1 MANTPLQN
9 GHGHIYGPG
18 KSVKS
23 EGIIPVWLEQNGSRV
38 MGGLIDL
45 SAEIDGTN
53 KVRAFWPKS
62 IRTATPCYE
71 GSTKHTYI
79 PMPTYLVLEAVSAEA
94 TVVKIA
100 KGEGLPLLVNGMTL
114 VKASDT
120 AKQVAVSSTNIAI
133 DADGFY
139 KLTITANAFGTL
151 AAGDVL
157 VLKTVAAKKPLG
169 LTKTNLI
176 YDGMSEEELDAT
188 KLNVVL
194 CDAGRVIANTAPAA
208 SAEMRAA
215 LQTVKWEDVY

>member
-45 SAEIDGTN
+45 SAKIDGTN

-79 PMPTYLVLEAVSAEA
+79 PMPTYLVLEAVSAEG

-100 KGEGLPLLVNGMTL
+100 KGEGLPLLVNGMSL

-120 AKQVAVSSTNIAI
+120 TKKVTVSSANIAI
-133 DADGFY
+133 DTDGFY

-151 AAGDVL
+151 E
-157 VLKTVAAKKPLG
+157 TVAAKKPLG

-176 YDGMSEEELDAT
+176 YDGMSEDELDAT

-194 CDAGRVIANTAPAA
+194 CDAGRVIADTAPAA

-215 LQTVKWEDVY
+215 LQTVKWEDIY

>member
-45 SAEIDGTN
+45 SAKIDGTN

-62 IRTATPCYE
+62 IRTATPCYA

-79 PMPTYLVLEAVSAEA
+79 PMPTYLVLEAVSATD

-100 KGEGLPLLVNGMTL
+100 KGDGLPLLVDGMSL
-114 VKASDT
+114 ASAADATKKITVDMDDVSIDT
-120 AKQVAVSSTNIAI
+120 
-133 DADGFY
+133 DGFY
-139 KLTITANAFGTL
+139 KLTITAADFGTL

-157 VLKTVAAKKPLG
+157 VLETVAGKKPLG

-176 YDGMSEEELDAT
+176 YDGMSEDELDKT

-194 CDAGRVIANTAPAA
+194 CDAGRVIADTAPAA
-208 SAEMRAA
+208 SAGMKAD
-215 LQTVKWEDVY
+215 LQTVKWEDIY

>member
-9 GHGHIYGPG
+9 GHGHVYGPG
-18 KSVKS
+18 KSVRS

-45 SAEIDGTN
+45 SAKIDGTN

-79 PMPTYLVLEAVSAEA
+79 PMPTYLVLEAVSAEG

-100 KGEGLPLLVNGMTL
+100 KGEGLPLLVDGMSL

-120 AKQVAVSSTNIAI
+120 TKKVTVSSANIAI
-133 DADGFY
+133 DTDGFY

-157 VLKTVAAKKPLG
+157 VLETVAAKKPLG

-176 YDGMSEEELDAT
+176 YDGMSEDELDAT

-194 CDAGRVIANTAPAA
+194 CDAGRVIADTAPAA

-215 LQTVKWEDVY
+215 LQTVKWEDIY

>member
-45 SAEIDGTN
+45 SAKIDGTN

-79 PMPTYLVLEAVSAEA
+79 PMPTYLVLEAVSASD

-100 KGEGLPLLVNGMTL
+100 KGEGLPLLVNGMSL
-114 VKASDT
+114 VNAADTNKKITVSTSD
-120 AKQVAVSSTNIAI
+120 VSVDT
-133 DADGFY
+133 DGFY
-139 KLTITANAFGTL
+139 KITITAAALGEL

-157 VLKTVAAKKPLG
+157 VLEAVAKKKPLG

-176 YDGMSEEELDAT
+176 YDGMSEDELDTT

-194 CDAGRVIANTAPAA
+194 CDAGRVIADTAPAVPA
-208 SAEMRAA
+208 GMKAA
-215 LQTVKWEDVY
+215 LQTVKWEDIY

>member
-45 SAEIDGTN
+45 SAKIDGTN

-62 IRTATPCYE
+62 IRTATPCYK

-79 PMPTYLVLEAVSAEA
+79 PMPTYLILEAVSEA
-94 TVVKIA
+94 DTVVKIA
-100 KGEGLPLLVNGMTL
+100 KGEGLPLLVNGMSL
-114 VKASDT
+114 VNAADT
-120 AKQVAVSSTNIAI
+120 NKKITVSMSNVSVDT
-133 DADGFY
+133 DGFY
-139 KLTITANAFGTL
+139 KITITAAALGEL

-157 VLKTVAAKKPLG
+157 VLEAVATKKPLG

-176 YDGMSEEELDAT
+176 YDGMSEDELDAT

-194 CDAGRVIANTAPAA
+194 CDAGRVIADTAPAVPA
-208 SAEMRAA
+208 GMKEA
-215 LQTVKWEDVY
+215 LQTVKWEDIY

>member
-45 SAEIDGTN
+45 SAKIDGTN

-79 PMPTYLVLEAVSAEA
+79 PMPTYLVLEAVSATD

-100 KGEGLPLLVNGMTL
+100 KGEGLPLLVDGMSL
-114 VKASDT
+114 ALASDAT
-120 AKQVAVSSTNIAI
+120 KKITVDMDDVSI
-133 DADGFY
+133 DTDGFY
-139 KLTITANAFGTL
+139 KITITANDFGTL

-157 VLKTVAAKKPLG
+157 VLETVAAKKPLG

-176 YDGMSEEELDAT
+176 YDGMSEDELDAT

-194 CDAGRVIANTAPAA
+194 CDNGRVIADTAPAA
-208 SAEMRAA
+208 SAGMRAD
-215 LQTVKWEDVY
+215 LQTVKWEDIY